1 MNNKNVKYYIFGIL
15 SYALLFPVVEEL
27 VNVIQSWIQVLLIK
41 PSRIVLEAN
50 KDLAELQNTDEYQQ
64 TDCVGF
70 QMPSEEDYD
79 DYDE

>member
-1 MNNKNVKYYIFGIL
+1 MNNKNVKYYILGIL
-15 SYALLFPVVEEL
+15 SYALLFPVIEEL

-50 KDLAELQNTDEYQQ
+50 KDLGELQNTEEYQQ

-70 QMPSEEDYD
+70 QMPSEEDYE

>member
-1 MNNKNVKYYIFGIL
+1 MNNKNVKYYILGIL
-15 SYALLFPVVEEL
+15 SYALLFPVIEEL
-27 VNVIQSWIQVLLIK
+27 VSVIQSWIQVLLVK

-50 KDLAELQNTDEYQQ
+50 KDLAELQNTEEYQQ

>member
-15 SYALLFPVVEEL
+15 SYALLFPVIEEL

-50 KDLAELQNTDEYQQ
+50 KDLAELQNTEECQQ

-70 QMPSEEDYD
+70 QMPSEEDYE